1 MIESVLQFLYGGLTL
16 MCFVVGFVFLRYW
29 RSSQHDRFFIFFML
43 AFWSLGASWGVNLLH
58 ATLQESGPNV
68 YLYRLFGFVLISAA
82 IIDKNRRAR
91 RSE

>member
-16 MCFVVGFVFLRYW
+16 MCFVVGFFFLRYW
-29 RSSQHDRFFIFFML
+29 RSQQDRFFLFFMF
-43 AFWSLGASWGVNLLH
+43 AFWSLGASWGVHLLY
-58 ATLQESGPNV
+58 ATSQESGPNV
-68 YLYRLFGFVLISAA
+68 YLFRLFGFVLISVA